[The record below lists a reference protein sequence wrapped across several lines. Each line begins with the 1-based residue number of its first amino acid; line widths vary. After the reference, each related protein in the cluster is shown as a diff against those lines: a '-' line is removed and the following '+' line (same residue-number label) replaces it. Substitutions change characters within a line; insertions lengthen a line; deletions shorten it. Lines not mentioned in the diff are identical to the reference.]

1 MAAVIALDCN
11 SYPHVVV
18 SMAAEQSEVREM
30 ISITDIQ
37 TNIMTV

>member
-1 MAAVIALDCN
+1 MAEVIALNCN
-11 SYPHVVV
+11 LYPHVVV
-18 SMAAEQSEVREM
+18 SMAAGQSEVLEM